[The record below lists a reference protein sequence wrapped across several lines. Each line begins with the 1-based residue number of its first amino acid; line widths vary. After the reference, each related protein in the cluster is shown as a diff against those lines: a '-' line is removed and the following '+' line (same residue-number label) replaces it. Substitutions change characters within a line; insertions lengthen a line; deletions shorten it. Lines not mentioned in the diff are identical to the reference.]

1 MKKVLIAV
9 MIVATSFCIIFSNVW
24 ADDLDDKKIT
34 IGTRGGIFLGDG
46 DPTNDMTMFG
56 VYGRYKLNKK
66 WNIGLSVDHL
76 FGDFEEPYQKFGITS
91 LKVND
96 ASMTNTI
103 ISIWGER
110 EFMPGSRSVQK
121 WRPYIAG
128 GLGFGIVDGDDVQG
142 STSSGGQYNLRFD
155 SGTEIVPALAG
166 GVRYLLGSSW
176 EIDLS
181 LRYSYHMTDWG
192 VTDSVSSKIG
202 ETDNYSTFGSYI
214 GIGFRF

>member
-46 DPTNDMTMFG
+46 DPTNDMTM
-56 VYGRYKLNKK
+56 
-66 WNIGLSVDHL
+66 